1 MEMLNNDANAPVEL
15 NASSSDSELSATTEV
30 SESSII
36 SPADITPEPPA
47 EESLGSAEA
56 VIERLSALVKD
67 NSDIDSDELTSLKQH
82 FYSLRNDAIY
92 TARQAFIE
100 AGGDIESFTLDD
112 TLIDQ
117 ENRFKALMA
126 EVKEKKAAIRAQIEA
141 QQLQNLQRKQAI
153 IAELNSMSEDADNV
167 NRHYPR
173 AKELQTEFKEIGEVP
188 PTNATDTWKAYQDA
202 VEKFY
207 DQWKVNKELRDYDFK
222 KNLAE
227 KQLIIT
233 EAEALASEDDIIT
246 AFRRLQ
252 DLHEKWRQIGPVAK
266 ELRES
271 IWAQF
276 KEASAGINKRYQ
288 DFFEQRK
295 LREQQN
301 EEAKTALCE
310 KAEAID
316 LDSLTSFSAWNEAT
330 RTLLDLQQQ
339 WKTLGYASRKANNAL
354 FNRFRAVAD
363 KFFQTK
369 ATFFNTVKD
378 TLNENLGKKTSLVE
392 QAEALSESTE
402 WRKTTDILV
411 KLQQEWKSIGAV
423 PKKYSDTLWQRFN
436 EACDKFFAAKKTA
449 TGDQRKA
456 ENANLKL
463 KRQILTELTSLLA
476 EDCNIPREDAIERI
490 QSLRTQWQGIG
501 HVPFR
506 DKDKL
511 AENYRNTMRELFV
524 RYDINGNQSRIQAFR
539 TEIDSMSDSDRPR
552 LLRERERMVRAYET
566 RKAELKTYENNLSFL
581 TAKSRSGNSLIS
593 DIQSNIHRLQATLTD
608 LEKKI
613 EIIDSKL

>member
-1 MEMLNNDANAPVEL
+1 MEMLNNDANAPLEP
-15 NASSSDSELSATTEV
+15 NASSSASELSVVDEV

-36 SPADITPEPPA
+36 SPDDVTPESQPEA
-47 EESLGSAEA
+47 SLDSPEA
-56 VIERLSALVKD
+56 VIERLSTIVND
-67 NSDIDSDELTSLKQH
+67 NSDIDSDELASLKQH

-92 TARQAFIE
+92 AARQAFVE
-100 AGGDIESFTLDD
+100 AGGDVENFILDE
-112 TLIDQ
+112 TLIEQ

-126 EVKEKKAAIRAQIEA
+126 EIKEKKAAIRAQIEA
-141 QQLQNLQRKQAI
+141 QQQQNLQRKQAI

-188 PTNATDTWKAYQDA
+188 PTNATETWKAYQDA

-233 EAEALASEDDIIT
+233 EAEALASEEDIIT

-252 DLHEKWRQIGPVAK
+252 DLHEKWRQVGPVAK

-271 IWAQF
+271 LWAQF
-276 KEASAGINKRYQ
+276 KDASAGINKRYQ

-316 LDSLTSFSAWNEAT
+316 LDLLTSFSAWNEAT

-339 WKTLGYASRKANNAL
+339 WKTLGYASRKANNTL

-369 ATFFNTVKD
+369 ANFFNTVKD
-378 TLNENLGKKTSLVE
+378 TLNENLGKKISLVE
-392 QAEALSESTE
+392 QAKALSESTE

-423 PKKYSDTLWQRFN
+423 PKKHSDTLWQRFN
-436 EACDKFFAAKKTA
+436 EACDKFFAAKKAA
-449 TGDQRKA
+449 TNDQRKT

-463 KRQILTELTSLLA
+463 KRQILAELTSLLA
-476 EDCNIPREDAIERI
+476 EDCDKTREDAIERI
-490 QSLRTQWQGIG
+490 QTLRTQWQGIG

-511 AENYRNTMRELFV
+511 AENYRNTMRELFA
-524 RYDINGNQSRIQAFR
+524 RYDINGNQSRMQAFR
-539 TEIDSMSDSDRPR
+539 TEIDSMTDSDRPR
-552 LLRERERMVRAYET
+552 LLRERERMVHAYET

-613 EIIDSKL
+613 EFIDSKL